1 MKEYT
6 IVLESFIV
14 IEAENDEEALS
25 TASQEEIVHD
35 SQFEPRI
42 IERKDENDEVMV
54 YQENIMI
61 ATCPNNKDHKRFV
74 TFIIVTW
81 LDGEK

>member
-54 YQENIMI
+54 Y
-61 ATCPNNKDHKRFV
+61 
-74 TFIIVTW
+74 
-81 LDGEK
+81 